1 VISESPSHRPSASRG
16 ARPDTLTLLGGFEL
30 RRRDEQIP
38 LPLGCQRVVAFLA
51 LHRRPLTRVYVAGML
66 WIDVS
71 EARSCGN
78 LRSALWRIR
87 QRCGALVQTTPTH
100 LLLTRELIVDVDTVF
115 ASTRRVLGDNAVCEA
130 ELDEACAPGELLP
143 DWYDDWLEPERE
155 RLRQLRLHAL
165 EAAAERLLESGRAPH
180 AIDALLVALRDEP
193 LRESLHRLLIRA
205 HLVEG
210 NATEA
215 IRCYRAYRR
224 RLNTTLG
231 LAPSPRMDAVVGGLL
246 AVR

>member
-1 VISESPSHRPSASRG
+1 VISESTSHRPSASSGNG
-16 ARPDTLTLLGGFEL
+16 ARPITLRLLDGFEL
-30 RRRDEQIP
+30 RRGGEPIR

-51 LHRRPLTRVYVAGML
+51 LRRRPLTRVHVAGML

-87 QRCGALVQTTPTH
+87 QRCGPLVQTTPTH
-100 LLLTRELIVDVDTVF
+100 VSLARELMVDVDAVV
-115 ASTRRVLGDNAVCEA
+115 ASTRRVLDDDTVSEA
-130 ELDEACAPGELLP
+130 ELDTACAPGALLP

-180 AIDALLVALRDEP
+180 RGDPLLPALSRAPDGRARDRPESADGGGGGWPGAGSAAAVSGRDVRRGPGALTP
-193 LRESLHRLLIRA
+193 
-205 HLVEG
+205 
-210 NATEA
+210 
-215 IRCYRAYRR
+215 
-224 RLNTTLG
+224 
-231 LAPSPRMDAVVGGLL
+231 PSQ
-246 AVR
+246 